1 MGSGEGECG
10 SFLGL
15 SDGELKFFCRNQ
27 ATGETMRKPWGIKLK
42 EVRVWEGQSF
52 FSFIHSFFLS
62 FFLSLSFNVFFPFF
76 CKAFNPEQ
84 MISIQII
91 SQAPGLLSDPLRC
104 QWLRSLVCKRSR
116 IPILKRSLG
125 RRWHGRCHFSNSQQP
140 EPTHMA

>member
-1 MGSGEGECG
+1 MERVSAGRSWVFQMESSN
-10 SFLGL
+10 SF
-15 SDGELKFFCRNQ
+15 
-27 ATGETMRKPWGIKLK
+27 AGIKLPERPCGNHGGSSSK
-42 EVRVWEGQSF
+42 KSAFGRGNLSF
-52 FSFIHSFFLS
+52 HSFIHSFFLS
-62 FFLSLSFNVFFPFF
+62 FFLCLSMFFFPFF

>member
-1 MGSGEGECG
+1 MRVVLG
-10 SFLGL
+10 SFRWRAQILL
-15 SDGELKFFCRNQ
+15 QESSYRRDH
-27 ATGETMRKPWGIKLK
+27 AETMGDQAQRSPRLGGAIFL
-42 EVRVWEGQSF
+42 F
-52 FSFIHSFFLS
+52 IHSFIHSFFLS